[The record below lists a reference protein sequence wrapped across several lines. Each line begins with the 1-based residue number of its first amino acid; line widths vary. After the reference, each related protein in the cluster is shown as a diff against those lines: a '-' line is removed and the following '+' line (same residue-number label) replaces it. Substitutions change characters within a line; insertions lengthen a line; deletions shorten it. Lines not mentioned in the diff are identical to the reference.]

1 MGSATRRVKGR
12 NKNRAKWD
20 PCRGMA
26 MQRRKGAKTA
36 LFFKGLHG
44 KENQTN
50 LIPAEAERGSRQ
62 ILSLKITG
70 VG

>member
-1 MGSATRRVKGR
+1 
-12 NKNRAKWD
+12 
-20 PCRGMA
+20 MA